1 MAIIRKDK
9 YLKDIAN
16 RVGRG
21 SMFFE
26 ADDRPA
32 LLMGG
37 HQVYVSSVGFD
48 TLSGEM
54 TYAVSNLKG
63 EVLPSARGS
72 RRLGEL
78 DIRSLASVSEVV
90 SRYSDLRRERT
101 RNLVN
106 VETRMRQI
114 TPSKRP
120 VKGVSF

>member
-16 RVGRG
+16 RIGRG

-37 HQVYVSSVGFD
+37 HQVYVSSVGYD
-48 TLSGEM
+48 MLSGEM

-63 EVLPSARGS
+63 EVLPSARGI

-78 DIRSLASVSEVV
+78 V

-114 TPSKRP
+114 TPLKRP